1 MNNIYVYDGTFINLL
16 NLIKYLSTFNIKN
29 INIKK
34 ENHNFSLFDKE
45 INLNIP
51 SKENIVEEII
61 TDIGTNNFNALYYT
75 YLSNENNKENIMY
88 FFYMNAKYYKNTIL
102 GRRNLNC
109 VRETLKIIKYVKQ
122 ENHKYK
128 GFTRFKE
135 LNGGILYAEIEPNNN
150 IIFLLSKHFKNRLK
164 NEYWI
169 IKDVRRNLFSIYD
182 KNSFKILNDIY
193 LKDINFSNDEKDTQ
207 NMWKTFYN
215 TIGIKE
221 RKNDRCRMN
230 FMPKRYWK
238 YILEMDDENEKNS

>member
-1 MNNIYVYDGTFINLL
+1 MNNIYIYNETLVSML
-16 NLIKYLSTFNIKN
+16 NLIVFLINNNITPNNIKN
-29 INIKK
+29 DNYTPT
-34 ENHNFSLFDKE
+34 LFDNLIKLDLSLNDKVLEKIDKLILKYIYDVFISDDKNKE
-45 INLNIP
+45 I
-51 SKENIVEEII
+51 II
-61 TDIGTNNFNALYYT
+61 F
-75 YLSNENNKENIMY
+75 Y
-88 FFYMNAKYYKNTIL
+88 FYKNYLKYGIKVINMF
-102 GRRNLNC
+102 NLKC
-109 VRETLKIIKYVKQ
+109 VINVRKISKYVRH
-122 ENHKYK
+122 ESHKYK
-128 GFTRFKE
+128 GFIRFRE
-135 LNGGILYAEIEPNNN
+135 LKNNILYAEIEPINN
-150 IIFLLSKHFKNRLK
+150 ILFLVSNHFKNRLK

-169 IKDVRRNLFSIYD
+169 IKDNKYNLISIYD

>member
-1 MNNIYVYDGTFINLL
+1 
-16 NLIKYLSTFNIKN
+16 
-29 INIKK
+29 
-34 ENHNFSLFDKE
+34 
-45 INLNIP
+45 
-51 SKENIVEEII
+51 
-61 TDIGTNNFNALYYT
+61 
-75 YLSNENNKENIMY
+75 
-88 FFYMNAKYYKNTIL
+88 MNAKYYKNTIL